1 MDSGA
6 THCYVSEA
14 FVRRHGFQK
23 VEQVSTNLRLATGA
37 SAQTVGFC
45 TFTVDIQSYTG
56 TVGAFVVRLN
66 TDFDMILGQNWC
78 KANGVDIMYTQDCLQ
93 MSHSTVNSSAH
104 RLLCDAAHFQSCAIV
119 SAAHL
124 KDHLDDSDRMV
135 ICMVRPAVDQ
145 AESPV
150 TSSVA
155 ESADVTHSVA
165 ESSEQAELDAVL
177 AEYKDVFAELPNELP
192 PERTVFHTIPL
203 KEGAEP
209 PPRKSYRLSR
219 PEMQEVDKQVKALLA
234 KGYIRPSSSPYG
246 APVIFVLKAD
256 GTLRMCIDYRGLNK
270 QTVKNRFPIP
280 RIDDLFDQL
289 AGAKVFS
296 SIDLQSAYHQVRL
309 KPEDVPKTAFTT
321 PMGLYESLVLTFGL
335 TNAPGTFQSVMNEVL
350 GDVIGKFVLV
360 YLDDLVIFS
369 KNAEGHVE
377 HVRIVLGLLRRHKLY
392 AKLAKCTFMQSELKF
407 LGHIVG
413 AQGLQ
418 VDPKKVAIV
427 RDWPV
432 PTGVALLRSFLGL
445 ANYFRKFVQ
454 GWSALVAPLQRLTK
468 KDKEFVWSA
477 ECDQAFE
484 GVKEA
489 LTHAPVLALPD
500 LNNRF
505 EVICDACGVGLGAVP
520 VQGGRPIA
528 FEGKRMSEAEQKYTT
543 GEKELLAVVHALELW
558 RCYLDGVEF
567 TVVTDHSPNTF
578 FHTQAVLSPRQAR
591 WAEKLSR
598 FSFQWEYRA
607 GRNNV
612 ADPLSRHPDI
622 MAHMVMCAVSENAN
636 GADLMD
642 VDGSGRV
649 ADILAGYATDDEVLL
664 STEHIP
670 LRSVGTRKLLMKW
683 MGPFKVVQRV
693 NDVAYELEL
702 PKPWKIHNVFH
713 VSLLKPYHKSGR
725 HQPPPPALL
734 VEGEEEFEVEEIL
747 SHEPRAKTKS
757 DNKVKFLVKWRGFG
771 HENNTWEPFK
781 NMKNAPDSL
790 KEYWD
795 RVAVQAAQPSKGT
808 GRGVAPTGRGRM
820 APVSRRLRSS
830 R

>member
-1 MDSGA
+1 
-6 THCYVSEA
+6 
-14 FVRRHGFQK
+14 
-23 VEQVSTNLRLATGA
+23 
-37 SAQTVGFC
+37 
-45 TFTVDIQSYTG
+45 
-56 TVGAFVVRLN
+56 
-66 TDFDMILGQNWC
+66 
-78 KANGVDIMYTQDCLQ
+78 
-93 MSHSTVNSSAH
+93 
-104 RLLCDAAHFQSCAIV
+104 
-119 SAAHL
+119 
-124 KDHLDDSDRMV
+124 
-135 ICMVRPAVDQ
+135 
-145 AESPV
+145 
-150 TSSVA
+150 
-155 ESADVTHSVA
+155 
-165 ESSEQAELDAVL
+165 
-177 AEYKDVFAELPNELP
+177 
-192 PERTVFHTIPL
+192 
-203 KEGAEP
+203 
-209 PPRKSYRLSR
+209 
-219 PEMQEVDKQVKALLA
+219 
-234 KGYIRPSSSPYG
+234 
-246 APVIFVLKAD
+246 
-256 GTLRMCIDYRGLNK
+256 
-270 QTVKNRFPIP
+270 
-280 RIDDLFDQL
+280 
-289 AGAKVFS
+289 
-296 SIDLQSAYHQVRL
+296 
-309 KPEDVPKTAFTT
+309 
-321 PMGLYESLVLTFGL
+321 MGLYESLVLTFGL

-369 KNAEGHVE
+369 KTAEEHVE
-377 HVRIVLGLLRRHKLY
+377 HVRIVLGLLRKHRLY

-407 LGHIVG
+407 LGQIVG

-427 RDWPV
+427 QDWPV

-505 EVICDACGVGLGAVP
+505 EVICDACGVGLGAVL

-558 RCYLDGVEF
+558 LCYLDGVEF

-612 ADPLSRHPDI
+612 ADPLSRHPNI
-622 MAHMVMCAVSENAN
+622 IAHMVMCAVSEDAS

-649 ADILAGYATDDEVLL
+649 AAILAGYATDAWFADASNVTRAGLRLEKGAYWKGIALVVPDLPAVKAEVLQELHDSNYAGHVGIHRTIHNVKRIYWWPGMAEDIKEYVKGCDVCQRNKGLQRAPAGKLMPLPIPTGSWDTVTIDRITHLPKTAEGHTSIFVAVDKLTKMVRLAAGHDTDDAEATATLFRDTVFRSHGMPFTVVSDRGTEFTNKFAAALFKALGTDHCKSTSFHPQSNGQTERMNRVLEDMLRHFVNPRQDDWDTLLPVLEFAINNSLQESIQDTPFYLNYGRHPRVPSDVRLPESNPSAHGYLDNVDQAMRKARKCLEAAQQRQKHYADEHRTQLEFGLNDEVLL

-693 NDVAYELEL
+693 KDVAYELEL
-702 PKPWKIHNVFH
+702 PEPWKIHNIFH